1 MAFRKTFEYVYVKKA
16 DYKASVLV
24 ANYNNEEHLS
34 QCVESILRQSY
45 KILKL

>member
-1 MAFRKTFEYVYVKKA
+1 MFMLKKA

-34 QCVESILRQSY
+34 QCVSQF
-45 KILKL
+45 